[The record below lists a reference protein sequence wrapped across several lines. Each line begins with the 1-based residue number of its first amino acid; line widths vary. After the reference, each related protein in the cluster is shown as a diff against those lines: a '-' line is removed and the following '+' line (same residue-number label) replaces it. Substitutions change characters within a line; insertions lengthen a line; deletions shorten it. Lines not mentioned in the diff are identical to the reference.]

1 MIVTFERVSIN
12 NGFGIIMFYQQRTQ
26 IGCCLRQVVDLKS
39 HILNQTGG
47 TNGSCTANSR
57 ENSRSHCPVSIV
69 FRCFIGEAGGIEEVE
84 F

>member
-26 IGCCLRQVVDLKS
+26 IGCCLRQIIDLES
-39 HILNQTGG
+39 HILNQTGSAYRSG
-47 TNGSCTANSR
+47 ASYCR
-57 ENSRSHCPVSIV
+57 EDARTHGPVSIV